1 MMIFSFSKKTILLAC
16 SVLAFQNCQQNNAS
30 TKAPDVAVTEK
41 KEAVKSDKKNILF
54 FGDSLSAAYGIE
66 PAQGFVSII
75 GKRID
80 SLAMPYVV
88 TNAGLSG
95 ETTAAGKERV
105 DWILKQKVDVF
116 ILELGGNDALRGI
129 KPDATYQNL
138 QAIVNKVKTTYPS
151 CKIVLAGM
159 YSPANMGA
167 TYSKAFKANYPAL
180 AKANNLTLIP
190 FLLENVG
197 GEAKL
202 NQADGIHPTPEG
214 HKIVAETVWKTLKT
228 II

>member
-1 MMIFSFSKKTILLAC
+1 MIFSFSKKTILLIC
-16 SVLAFQNCQQNNAS
+16 SVLIFQNCQQSTPN
-30 TKAPDVAVTEK
+30 TKASETVATEK

-54 FGDSLSAAYGIE
+54 FGDSLSAAFGIE
-66 PAQGFVSII
+66 PSLGFVSII

-80 SLAMPYVV
+80 SLAMPYIV

-116 ILELGGNDALRGI
+116 VLELGGNDALRGI

-138 QAIVNKVKTTYPS
+138 QAIVDKVKNTYPE

-159 YSPANMGA
+159 YAPVNMGA
-167 TYSKAFKANYPAL
+167 AYSKAFKANYPTL
-180 AKANNLTLIP
+180 AKANNLTFIP

-197 GEAKL
+197 GEPKL

-228 II
+228 VI

>member
-1 MMIFSFSKKTILLAC
+1 MIFSFSKKIILLTFGVFMLQ
-16 SVLAFQNCQQNNAS
+16 SCQQNTTN
-30 TKAPDVAVTEK
+30 TKVPEAIVAEK

-54 FGDSLSAAYGIE
+54 FGDSLSAAFGIE
-66 PAQGFVSII
+66 PSQGFVSII

-80 SLAMPYVV
+80 SLEMPYMV

-105 DWILKQKVDVF
+105 DWILKQKVDIFV
-116 ILELGGNDALRGI
+116 LELGGNDALRGI

-138 QAIVNKVKTTYPS
+138 QAIVDKVKATYPE

-159 YSPANMGA
+159 YAPPNMGA

-180 AKANNLTLIP
+180 AKANNLTFIP

-197 GEAKL
+197 GEPKL
-202 NQADGIHPTPEG
+202 NQADGIHPTSEG

-228 II
+228 VI